1 MSRGERKAMIARERP
16 DLSLSRQCRLLT
28 ISRSSFYYAPRHGA
42 NGGESLENLALM
54 RRIDELF
61 LKYPF
66 YGSRQMARQ
75 LRREG
80 RRVGRHRVRRLMRL
94 MGLEAI
100 YQAPR
105 TTVPHPAHRVYPYLL
120 KGMAIGRSNQVW
132 CADIT
137 YIPVQRGFL
146 YLVAIMDWA
155 TRHVLA
161 WWLSNTM
168 DARFCIEALNEA
180 LARYG
185 RPEIFNTDQG
195 SQFTS
200 FEFTGAL
207 KDAGIRISMDGRGRF
222 IDNIFIER
230 LWRSLKYEAVYL
242 HELTDGFKAE
252 RIIGEWIDF
261 YNTERPHSAL
271 DGRTPAEAYGATRPV
286 DMVDKPDGL
295 PTYPQ
300 AQQQQQDVINKD
312 LAA

>member
-1 MSRGERKAMIARERP
+1 MSREERKAMIRRHHP
-16 DLSLSRQCRLLT
+16 DLSLSRQCRLLS
-28 ISRSSFYYAPRHGA
+28 IGRSSFYYAA
-42 NGGESLENLALM
+42 KGESPETLALM

-80 RRVGRHRVRRLMRL
+80 VDVGRHRVRRLMRL
-94 MGLEAI
+94 MGLQAI

-105 TTVPHPAHRVYPYLL
+105 TSTPHPEHRVYPYLL
-120 KGMAIGRSNQVW
+120 KGMAIERANQVW

-137 YIPVQRGFL
+137 YIPVRRGFL

-161 WWLSNTM
+161 WRLSNSM
-168 DARFCIEALNEA
+168 DAGFCVEALNEA

-200 FEFTGAL
+200 LDFTRTL
-207 KDAGIRISMDGRGRF
+207 KDAGVTISMDGRGRCM
-222 IDNIFIER
+222 DNIFIER
-230 LWRSLKYEAVYL
+230 LWRSLKYEAIYL
-242 HELTDGFKAE
+242 HDLTDGFMAE
-252 RIIGEWIDF
+252 RLIDDWIDF

-271 DGRTPAEAYGATRPV
+271 GGQTPAEAYGINRPV
-286 DMVDKPDGL
+286 DMVDKADAL
-295 PTYPQ
+295 PTSPQ
-300 AQQQQQDVINKD
+300 AQPQQPDVVD
-312 LAA
+312 RFLAA